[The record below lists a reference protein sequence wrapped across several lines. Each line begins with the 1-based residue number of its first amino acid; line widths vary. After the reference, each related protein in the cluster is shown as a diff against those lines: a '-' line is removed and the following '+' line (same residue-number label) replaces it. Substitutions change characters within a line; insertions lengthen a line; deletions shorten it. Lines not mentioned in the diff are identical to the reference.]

1 MRLAGK
7 AALITGAAGGQ
18 GRAAAARFAREGA
31 RVAVTDRDL
40 AAAETVA
47 QSIRDAGGEAVALAL
62 DVTAEDS
69 IRAGVD
75 TAVAAFGG
83 LHILYNNAGIN
94 TGGSEPAERDTHVAD
109 LAVDVWHKMLA
120 INLTGTFLCC
130 KYGVPALIK
139 SGGGSVV
146 NIASSAGLVG
156 GKVSGAAYS
165 ASKGGVISLTRAMAG
180 AYADQNVRVN
190 AICPSTLDVLME
202 HGIPRNEE
210 RMELLTGRFPIK
222 RLGTADDVVNLA
234 LFLASDESA
243 WMTGAIIPVD
253 GGMTAVRT

>member
-7 AALITGAAGGQ
+7 VALITGATGGQ
-18 GRAAAARFAREGA
+18 GREAAARFAREGA
-31 RVAVTDRDL
+31 RVAVTDIDPD
-40 AAAETVA
+40 AAKDVA
-47 QSIRDAGGEAVALAL
+47 TAIREAGGEAVAIGI
-62 DVTAEDS
+62 DVTSDTS
-69 IRAGVD
+69 IRDGIQA
-75 TAVAAFGG
+75 AVSALGG

-94 TGGSEPAERDTHVAD
+94 TVGSKPEERDTHVAD
-109 LAVDVWHKMLA
+109 LALDVWEKMLR

-130 KYGVPALIK
+130 KYGVPAIID

-146 NIASSAGLVG
+146 NIASSAGIVG

-190 AICPSTLDVLME
+190 AICPSTLDVLMA
-202 HGIPRNEE
+202 HGIQRDAE

-234 LFLASDESA
+234 LFLASDESS